1 MTLSP
6 KLGAVAAGGL
16 LLALLLAYFFLWRP
30 GQPPPIPIIPE
41 KAIADLEAA
50 NKQAAEERESLRKAA
65 QAAAYRAGQAQK
77 EAEAIRGRFRELEAR
92 YSDLKAK
99 RVFMTDEASAIKE
112 LKAMG
117 WLK

>member
-6 KLGAVAAGGL
+6 KLGAVAAGGVVL
-16 LLALLLAYFFLWRP
+16 ILLAGYFLWRP

-41 KAIADLEAA
+41 KTISDLEAA

-65 QAAAYRAGQAQK
+65 QAAAYRAGQAQRD
-77 EAEAIRGRFRELEAR
+77 AEAIRGRFRDLEAQMALIR
-92 YSDLKAK
+92 AK
-99 RVFMTDEASAIKE
+99 RGVLATTPDDAIKE